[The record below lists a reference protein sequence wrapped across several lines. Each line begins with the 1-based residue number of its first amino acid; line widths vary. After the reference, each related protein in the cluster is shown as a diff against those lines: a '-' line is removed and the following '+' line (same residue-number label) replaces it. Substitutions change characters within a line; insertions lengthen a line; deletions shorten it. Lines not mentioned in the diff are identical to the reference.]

1 MPLFNLE
8 KKYTA
13 QDKNI
18 SILLG
23 QPIFNDEEK
32 NIRLI
37 KSY

>member
-13 QDKNI
+13 QDKSI

-32 NIRLI
+32 HSINQR
-37 KSY
+37 SY